1 MCIRDSTY
9 SNDASHTSGGTYSSS
24 FSDDTTGDTSGTSG
38 NDDTTSSAEDFVCLL
53 EDMKVMLNGR
63 ISKVTSVKV
72 GDTVSYGT
80 VTDVLQKHVRKGYY
94 VINNELKITN
104 DHPVLVNGNWKRT
117 EDVVIGEYINNV
129 KVKSIKYVDEIV
141 HTVYIETDTEQF
153 DVYCKNNIYTVHGQ
167 YKERLQKAS

>member
-1 MCIRDSTY
+1 M
-9 SNDASHTSGGTYSSS
+9 
-24 FSDDTTGDTSGTSG
+24 
-38 NDDTTSSAEDFVCLL
+38 
-53 EDMKVMLNGR
+53 
-63 ISKVTSVKV
+63 
-72 GDTVSYGT
+72 
-80 VTDVLQKHVRKGYY
+80 
-94 VINNELKITN
+94 
-104 DHPVLVNGNWKRT
+104 VNGNWKRT